1 MFKSGKIFFFWV
13 FFASVLAEKNKTKRL
28 TDDCFLLLLLAFIV
42 CDSPTKAK
50 TTTMMVFDERENER
64 EMETLY
70 ARARVEICCCFF
82 EMNSTT

>member
-1 MFKSGKIFFFWV
+1 FWV
-13 FFASVLAEKNKTKRL
+13 FFVSVLAEKNKNKRL
-28 TDDCFLLLLLAFIV
+28 TDDCFLLLLLAFIM

-70 ARARVEICCCFF
+70 ARAR
-82 EMNSTT
+82 

>member
-1 MFKSGKIFFFWV
+1 M
-13 FFASVLAEKNKTKRL
+13 
-28 TDDCFLLLLLAFIV
+28 

-70 ARARVEICCCFF
+70 ARAR
-82 EMNSTT
+82 